1 MKKSALGTRIH
12 SLRKEKGITQ
22 EELGK
27 AIGVTSQAVS
37 KWECGGTPDAEILP
51 QIAEFFGVT
60 IDNLYGRSDDRRRD
74 LAQEITWEL
83 YNTKSEEQF
92 EKAYQYCWG
101 ITRGL
106 SHLEPD
112 MIAATTKDNLNIPDT
127 TKTSAILLYEEGVS
141 VMRLNENRH
150 NFYLMAT
157 PTDGIGSYLLEPEAY
172 EKFFAILGKPDR
184 MKTLLFLYKRKAVAV
199 SAERLAKHLDMK
211 KEHVV
216 EIMQDFL
223 ELELVQT
230 FATETDEG
238 EETYYRVLE
247 FWAHN
252 VPLVPFLT
260 ATTDLIE
267 RPISIFGNTSNTKET
282 LL

>member
-12 SLRKEKGITQ
+12 TLRKEKGITQ

-51 QIAEFFGVT
+51 QIAEFLGVT
-60 IDNLYGRSDDRRRD
+60 IDNLYGRSNDERRD
-74 LAQEITWEL
+74 LKQEITWEL
-83 YNTKSEEQF
+83 YHTEKEKRF
-92 EKAYQYCWG
+92 EKAYQYCWAIG
-101 ITRGL
+101 QGL
-106 SHLEPD
+106 VNFEPD
-112 MIAATTKDNLNIPDT
+112 LIAGTMKNNLNIPVT
-127 TKTSAILLYEEGVS
+127 TKTSAILLFEEGAA
-141 VMRLNENRH
+141 VMRMNENRH
-150 NFYLMAT
+150 NFFLMPT
-157 PTDGIGSYLLEPEAY
+157 PSDGIGSYLLEPEVY
-172 EKFFAILGKPDR
+172 EKFFSILGKPDR
-184 MKTLLFLYKRKAVAV
+184 MKTLLFLYKRKALAV
-199 SAERLAKHLDMK
+199 SAERLAKHLNV
-211 KEHVV
+211 KEEHMV
-216 EIMQDFL
+216 EIMQDLL